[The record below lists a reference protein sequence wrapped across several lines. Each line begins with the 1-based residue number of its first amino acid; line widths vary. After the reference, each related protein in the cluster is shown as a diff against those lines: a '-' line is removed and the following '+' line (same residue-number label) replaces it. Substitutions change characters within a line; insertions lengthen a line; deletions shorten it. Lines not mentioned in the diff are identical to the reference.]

1 MVHCTKFSCKLL
13 TFYNHGVFVTE
24 YLPQIHGHAVITLLD
39 NNVMIYLFLK
49 VTPPFLGINFHLNV
63 FKMDFISQV

>member
-1 MVHCTKFSCKLL
+1 M
-13 TFYNHGVFVTE
+13 TE

-39 NNVMIYLFLK
+39 NSVMIYLFLK

-63 FKMDFISQV
+63 FKMDFITQVWDFCK

>member
-1 MVHCTKFSCKLL
+1 MVFCDRISSTNSR
-13 TFYNHGVFVTE
+13 
-24 YLPQIHGHAVITLLD
+24 HAVITLLD
-39 NNVMIYLFLK
+39 NSVMIYLFLK